1 MQFSTWMTI
10 CLLWASSAALF
21 GIPSSDSHGPPKGPW
36 RALAVGLAIVA
47 AMNVI
52 LALVAPDAEPRVRFA
67 VAKRILVVL
76 GSIIALGL
84 SALIAIS

>member
-52 LALVAPDAEPRVRFA
+52 LALVAPDAEPREYWSCWDRSS
-67 VAKRILVVL
+67 R
-76 GSIIALGL
+76 SD
-84 SALIAIS
+84 SRP